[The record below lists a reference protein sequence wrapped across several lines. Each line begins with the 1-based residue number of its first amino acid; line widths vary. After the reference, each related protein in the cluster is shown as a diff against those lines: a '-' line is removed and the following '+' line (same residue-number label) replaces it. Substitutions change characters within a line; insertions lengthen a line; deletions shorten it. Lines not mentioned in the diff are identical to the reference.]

1 MVAALVYD
9 VVGMI
14 IAKVFFFR
22 DAMGKT
28 KVYKIQRSSQTALT
42 CMNQAH
48 GSTTLRFYIYIWK
61 SDDWHR

>member
-14 IAKVFFFR
+14 IAKVFLFR

-28 KVYKIQRSSQTALT
+28 KV
-42 CMNQAH
+42 
-48 GSTTLRFYIYIWK
+48 
-61 SDDWHR
+61 